1 MFVCVISL
9 FGVQDILALVEKD
22 SSAQRHFGTIEKDSS
37 VSGQIGTN
45 HSKNRGCIVS
55 VNIIVIKQRAPV
67 LNLHVPMWQLF
78 YLHFRLVRVQL
89 TSRRRPFLYFVC
101 LFFVNI

>member
-37 VSGQIGTN
+37 VSGQIGTVF
-45 HSKNRGCIVS
+45 SF
-55 VNIIVIKQRAPV
+55 KQ
-67 LNLHVPMWQLF
+67 
-78 YLHFRLVRVQL
+78 
-89 TSRRRPFLYFVC
+89 T
-101 LFFVNI
+101 